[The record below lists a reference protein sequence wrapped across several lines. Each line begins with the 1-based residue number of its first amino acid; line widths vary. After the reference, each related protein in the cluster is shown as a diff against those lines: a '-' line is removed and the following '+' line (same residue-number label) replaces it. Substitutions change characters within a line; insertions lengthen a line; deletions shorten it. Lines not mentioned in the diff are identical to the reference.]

1 MINPITLVSAVTIS
15 AVILSEG
22 RTSDEIS
29 QLGVIFTQLGD
40 TLATIAFQQQLIQ
53 EQQENENQSND
64 EKYDSKEWWNH
75 T

>member
-64 EKYDSKEWWNH
+64 EKYDSKE
-75 T
+75 